1 MYMLKY
7 ALKRI
12 GLMLMTFIIIFTICF
27 VLIKL
32 LPNKPVPALGQDA
45 ELLQQRRD
53 LLGFDKPIPEQYFI
67 YLFGRKS
74 YTFDAIDEK
83 TGAKLQAVDDK
94 GKPKFE
100 TTIKYDA
107 EGNIIYKRD
116 KDGNYLDAEGRIALK
131 KADYVPE
138 TEFVLDENGEK
149 IPVWKR
155 KVVYEKDKIPANADN
170 LVEKWA
176 GGIFRG
182 EFGACET
189 SIALGRDVW
198 KVFIEKVPF
207 TVSLNLWSILL
218 SIPVGIALGIYA
230 ALKKNKWQ
238 DHVISTS
245 VMVFVSVPSFIYA
258 FLVQYAFFK
267 LQKGSGA
274 PIANAVDGAWSWT
287 FIKSIIP
294 AILSMSF
301 GSIAGFARYTRAELT
316 EVLTSEFMLLAR
328 TKGLSRAQAVI
339 RHALKNAMVVIF
351 PMIMGEFISIMSGS
365 LIIEQLFSVPG
376 VGKLYISAVQ
386 ATPTPDY
393 NFFMLLTGFYTLIG
407 LAAGIVVDIS
417 YGIID
422 PRIRMGA
429 R

>member
-12 GLMLMTFIIIFTICF
+12 GLMLLTFIIIFTICF
-27 VLIKL
+27 CLVKL
-32 LPNKPVPALGQDA
+32 LPNTPLESANQDY
-45 ELLQQRRD
+45 ELLLQRRE
-53 LLGFDKPIPEQYFI
+53 LLGFDKPIPEQYMI

-74 YTFDAIDEK
+74 YIYNEVDKDGNK
-83 TGAKLQAVDDK
+83 VQAKDDK
-94 GKPKFE
+94 GQLVWE
-100 TTIKYDA
+100 TEPIRD
-107 EGNIIYKRD
+107 ENGDIVYKQD
-116 KDGNYLDAEGRIALK
+116 ILGNYLDAEGRVTTNEK
-131 KADYVPE
+131 YFVPL
-138 TEFVLDENGEK
+138 TQLVYDENGQK
-149 IPVWKR
+149 IPVWK
-155 KVVYEKDKIPANADN
+155 EKTIYDLSKLPKNAT
-170 LVEKWA
+170 VKETKWA
-176 GGIFRG
+176 GGVIRG

-198 KVFIEKVPF
+198 EVFSEKVPF

-218 SIPVGIALGIYA
+218 SIPLGIALGIYA

-245 VMVFVSVPSFIYA
+245 VMICVSVPSFIYA
-258 FLVQYAFFK
+258 FLVQYVFFK
-267 LQKGSGA
+267 LGKGNNL
-274 PIANAVDGAWSWT
+274 PIAIAVDGAWSWT

-294 AILSMSF
+294 AVLSMSF

-328 TKGLSRAQAVI
+328 TKGLSRAQAVV

-365 LIIEQLFSVPG
+365 LIIEQLFSIPG
-376 VGKLYISAVQ
+376 VGKLYMAAVQ